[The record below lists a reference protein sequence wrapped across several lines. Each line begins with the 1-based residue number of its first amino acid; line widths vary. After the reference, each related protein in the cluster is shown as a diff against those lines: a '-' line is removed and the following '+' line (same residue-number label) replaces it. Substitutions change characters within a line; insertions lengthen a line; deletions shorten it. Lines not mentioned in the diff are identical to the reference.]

1 MLGYG
6 PEDANFVLELIY
18 NYGVHMYHAGNDL
31 CWWAPCH
38 VHRLSAGQQSA
49 PSGQRWQP
57 GGRAAPGAAL
67 SRPRTRPR
75 PQD

>member
-38 VHRLSAGQQSA
+38 VHRLSVGQQSA
-49 PSGQRWQP
+49 PPGSGGSQAAGP
-57 GGRAAPGAAL
+57 HRALP
-67 SRPRTRPR
+67 
-75 PQD
+75 